1 MARKARPPRA
11 FSSRGTIS
19 VVREEPHPSIHRQ
32 RRFSMMKKL
41 MISTALSGLMFSA
54 ALAQAPSSPP
64 SATDQTKQPSMSQP
78 APASSLNTPAPA
90 TAPNFVASQKPDQWL
105 ASKFKGTD
113 VLGADNQKI
122 GDVSD
127 ILFDKSGKVD
137 AIIVSVGGFLGLG
150 SKHVAIAPSAFDV
163 VKGQNDTSDK
173 LKISATK
180 DQLEQA
186 QNFGA
191 VPPGPDHP
199 RRGRPQRVG
208 RPGDTSIV
216 QYAPRQ
222 QPVIRSGESP
232 ERVSSDAARPG
243 QKNRDGTGCV
253 AGKQI
258 PRPNRFLS
266 RDSETSWSTGTQRL
280 AESGWY
286 HRRQLFESKIVNA
299 LVVD

>member
-1 MARKARPPRA
+1 MARNARPPRA

-54 ALAQAPSSPP
+54 ALAQAPLSP
-64 SATDQTKQPSMSQP
+64 P

-186 QNFGA
+186 QNFEPYQPARTTTGMGA
-191 VPPGPDHP
+191 PSGLGGP
-199 RRGRPQRVG
+199 V
-208 RPGDTSIV
+208 
-216 QYAPRQ
+216 
-222 QPVIRSGESP
+222 
-232 ERVSSDAARPG
+232 
-243 QKNRDGTGCV
+243 
-253 AGKQI
+253 
-258 PRPNRFLS
+258 PRPSSNTPPASS
-266 RDSETSWSTGTQRL
+266 R
-280 AESGWY
+280 
-286 HRRQLFESKIVNA
+286 
-299 LVVD
+299 

>member
-1 MARKARPPRA
+1 
-11 FSSRGTIS
+11 
-19 VVREEPHPSIHRQ
+19 
-32 RRFSMMKKL
+32 MMKKL

-64 SATDQTKQPSMSQP
+64 SATDQTKQPSMSQ
-78 APASSLNTPAPA
+78 PAPA

-186 QNFGA
+186 QNFEPYQPARTTTGMGA
-191 VPPGPDHP
+191 PSGLGGP
-199 RRGRPQRVG
+199 V
-208 RPGDTSIV
+208 
-216 QYAPRQ
+216 
-222 QPVIRSGESP
+222 
-232 ERVSSDAARPG
+232 
-243 QKNRDGTGCV
+243 
-253 AGKQI
+253 
-258 PRPNRFLS
+258 PRPSSNTPPASS
-266 RDSETSWSTGTQRL
+266 R
-280 AESGWY
+280 
-286 HRRQLFESKIVNA
+286 
-299 LVVD
+299 

>member
-1 MARKARPPRA
+1 MVRNARPPRT
-11 FSSRGTIS
+11 FSLRGTIS
-19 VVREEPHPSIHRQ
+19 VVREEPHPSTHHQ

-54 ALAQAPSSPP
+54 ALAQAPSPP

-122 GDVSD
+122 GDVAD

-163 VKGQNDTSDK
+163 VKAQNDTSDK

-186 QNFGA
+186 QNFEPYQPARTTTDAPSGLGGPA
-191 VPPGPDHP
+191 TRPSSNTPP
-199 RRGRPQRVG
+199 
-208 RPGDTSIV
+208 
-216 QYAPRQ
+216 A
-222 QPVIRSGESP
+222 
-232 ERVSSDAARPG
+232 SSR
-243 QKNRDGTGCV
+243 
-253 AGKQI
+253 
-258 PRPNRFLS
+258 
-266 RDSETSWSTGTQRL
+266 
-280 AESGWY
+280 
-286 HRRQLFESKIVNA
+286 
-299 LVVD
+299 

>member
-1 MARKARPPRA
+1 
-11 FSSRGTIS
+11 
-19 VVREEPHPSIHRQ
+19 
-32 RRFSMMKKL
+32 MKKL

-150 SKHVAIAPSAFDV
+150 SKHVAIAPSAFEV

-173 LKISATK
+173 LKICDQGSAR
-180 DQLEQA
+180 A
-186 QNFGA
+186 GA
-191 VPPGPDHP
+191 KLRALPAGADEH
-199 RRGRPQRVG
+199 RHGRAQRVG

-216 QYAPRQ
+216 QYASRQ

-232 ERVSSDAARPG
+232 EA
-243 QKNRDGTGCV
+243 
-253 AGKQI
+253 
-258 PRPNRFLS
+258 
-266 RDSETSWSTGTQRL
+266 SE
-280 AESGWY
+280 
-286 HRRQLFESKIVNA
+286 
-299 LVVD
+299 

>member
-1 MARKARPPRA
+1 MVRNARPPRA

-19 VVREEPHPSIHRQ
+19 VVREEPHPSTHQ

-64 SATDQTKQPSMSQP
+64 SATDQTKQPSMSQ
-78 APASSLNTPAPA
+78 PAPA

-186 QNFGA
+186 QNFE
-191 VPPGPDHP
+191 P
-199 RRGRPQRVG
+199 
-208 RPGDTSIV
+208 
-216 QYAPRQ
+216 Y
-222 QPVIRSGESP
+222 QP
-232 ERVSSDAARPG
+232 AR
-243 QKNRDGTGCV
+243 T
-253 AGKQI
+253 
-258 PRPNRFLS
+258 
-266 RDSETSWSTGTQRL
+266 STGMG
-280 AESGWY
+280 APSGLGGPAT
-286 HRRQLFESKIVNA
+286 RPSSNTPPASSR
-299 LVVD
+299 

>member
-1 MARKARPPRA
+1 
-11 FSSRGTIS
+11 
-19 VVREEPHPSIHRQ
+19 
-32 RRFSMMKKL
+32 MMKKL

-64 SATDQTKQPSMSQP
+64 SATDQTKQPSMSQS

-90 TAPNFVASQKPDQWL
+90 TTPNFVASQKPDQWL

-150 SKHVAIAPSAFDV
+150 SKHVAIAPSAFEV

-186 QNFGA
+186 QNFEPYQPARTTTGMGA
-191 VPPGPDHP
+191 PSGLGGPATRPSSNTPP
-199 RRGRPQRVG
+199 
-208 RPGDTSIV
+208 
-216 QYAPRQ
+216 A
-222 QPVIRSGESP
+222 
-232 ERVSSDAARPG
+232 SSR
-243 QKNRDGTGCV
+243 
-253 AGKQI
+253 
-258 PRPNRFLS
+258 
-266 RDSETSWSTGTQRL
+266 
-280 AESGWY
+280 
-286 HRRQLFESKIVNA
+286 
-299 LVVD
+299 

>member
-1 MARKARPPRA
+1 MVRNARPPRA

-19 VVREEPHPSIHRQ
+19 VVREEPHPSTHQ

-54 ALAQAPSSPP
+54 ALAQAPLSPP
-64 SATDQTKQPSMSQP
+64 SATDQTKQPSMSQ
-78 APASSLNTPAPA
+78 PAPA

-105 ASKFKGTD
+105 ASKFTGTD

-150 SKHVAIAPSAFDV
+150 SKHVAIAPSSFDV

-186 QNFGA
+186 QNYEPYQPARTTTGMGA
-191 VPPGPDHP
+191 PSGLGGP
-199 RRGRPQRVG
+199 V
-208 RPGDTSIV
+208 
-216 QYAPRQ
+216 
-222 QPVIRSGESP
+222 
-232 ERVSSDAARPG
+232 
-243 QKNRDGTGCV
+243 
-253 AGKQI
+253 
-258 PRPNRFLS
+258 PRPSSNTPPASS
-266 RDSETSWSTGTQRL
+266 R
-280 AESGWY
+280 
-286 HRRQLFESKIVNA
+286 
-299 LVVD
+299 

>member
-1 MARKARPPRA
+1 
-11 FSSRGTIS
+11 
-19 VVREEPHPSIHRQ
+19 
-32 RRFSMMKKL
+32 MMKKL

-122 GDVSD
+122 GDISD

-186 QNFGA
+186 QNFEPYQPARTTTGMGA
-191 VPPGPDHP
+191 PSGLGGP
-199 RRGRPQRVG
+199 V
-208 RPGDTSIV
+208 
-216 QYAPRQ
+216 
-222 QPVIRSGESP
+222 
-232 ERVSSDAARPG
+232 
-243 QKNRDGTGCV
+243 
-253 AGKQI
+253 
-258 PRPNRFLS
+258 PRPSSNTPPASS
-266 RDSETSWSTGTQRL
+266 R
-280 AESGWY
+280 
-286 HRRQLFESKIVNA
+286 
-299 LVVD
+299 

>member
-1 MARKARPPRA
+1 MARNARPPRA

-19 VVREEPHPSIHRQ
+19 VVREEPQSSIHRQ
-32 RRFSMMKKL
+32 RRFAMMKKL
-41 MISTALSGLMFSA
+41 MISTALSGLIFSA

-78 APASSLNTPAPA
+78 APASSLNPPAPA

-150 SKHVAIAPSAFDV
+150 SKHVAIAPSAFEV

-186 QNFGA
+186 QNFEPYQPARTTTDAPSGLGGPA
-191 VPPGPDHP
+191 TRPSSNTPP
-199 RRGRPQRVG
+199 
-208 RPGDTSIV
+208 
-216 QYAPRQ
+216 A
-222 QPVIRSGESP
+222 
-232 ERVSSDAARPG
+232 SSR
-243 QKNRDGTGCV
+243 
-253 AGKQI
+253 
-258 PRPNRFLS
+258 
-266 RDSETSWSTGTQRL
+266 
-280 AESGWY
+280 
-286 HRRQLFESKIVNA
+286 
-299 LVVD
+299 

>member
-1 MARKARPPRA
+1 MARNARPPRA
-11 FSSRGTIS
+11 FSSRRTIS
-19 VVREEPHPSIHRQ
+19 VVREEPHPSIHHQ

-54 ALAQAPSSPP
+54 ALAQAPSSP

-78 APASSLNTPAPA
+78 APPT
-90 TAPNFVASQKPDQWL
+90 TPNFVASQKPDQWL

-150 SKHVAIAPSAFDV
+150 SKHVAIAPSSFDV

-186 QNFGA
+186 QNFEPYQPARTTTGMGA
-191 VPPGPDHP
+191 PSGLGAPATRPSSNTPP
-199 RRGRPQRVG
+199 
-208 RPGDTSIV
+208 
-216 QYAPRQ
+216 A
-222 QPVIRSGESP
+222 
-232 ERVSSDAARPG
+232 
-243 QKNRDGTGCV
+243 
-253 AGKQI
+253 
-258 PRPNRFLS
+258 
-266 RDSETSWSTGTQRL
+266 
-280 AESGWY
+280 
-286 HRRQLFESKIVNA
+286 
-299 LVVD
+299 

>member
-1 MARKARPPRA
+1 MVRNARPPRA

-19 VVREEPHPSIHRQ
+19 VVREEPHPSTHQ

-64 SATDQTKQPSMSQP
+64 SATDQTKQPSMSQ
-78 APASSLNTPAPA
+78 PAPA

-186 QNFGA
+186 QNYEPYQPARTTTGMGA
-191 VPPGPDHP
+191 PSGLGGP
-199 RRGRPQRVG
+199 V
-208 RPGDTSIV
+208 
-216 QYAPRQ
+216 
-222 QPVIRSGESP
+222 
-232 ERVSSDAARPG
+232 
-243 QKNRDGTGCV
+243 
-253 AGKQI
+253 
-258 PRPNRFLS
+258 PRPSSNTPPASS
-266 RDSETSWSTGTQRL
+266 R
-280 AESGWY
+280 
-286 HRRQLFESKIVNA
+286 
-299 LVVD
+299 

>member
-1 MARKARPPRA
+1 MVRNARPPRA

-19 VVREEPHPSIHRQ
+19 VVREEPHPSTHQ

-64 SATDQTKQPSMSQP
+64 SATDQTKQPSMSQ
-78 APASSLNTPAPA
+78 PAPA

-186 QNFGA
+186 QNFEPYQPARTTTGMGA
-191 VPPGPDHP
+191 PSGLGGP
-199 RRGRPQRVG
+199 V
-208 RPGDTSIV
+208 
-216 QYAPRQ
+216 
-222 QPVIRSGESP
+222 
-232 ERVSSDAARPG
+232 
-243 QKNRDGTGCV
+243 
-253 AGKQI
+253 
-258 PRPNRFLS
+258 PRPSSNTPPASS
-266 RDSETSWSTGTQRL
+266 R
-280 AESGWY
+280 
-286 HRRQLFESKIVNA
+286 
-299 LVVD
+299 

>member
-1 MARKARPPRA
+1 MVRNARPPRA

-19 VVREEPHPSIHRQ
+19 VVREEPHPSTHQ

-64 SATDQTKQPSMSQP
+64 SATDQTKQPSMSQ
-78 APASSLNTPAPA
+78 PAPA

-150 SKHVAIAPSAFDV
+150 SKHVAIAPSAFEV

-186 QNFGA
+186 QNFEPYQPARTTTGMGA
-191 VPPGPDHP
+191 PSGLGGP
-199 RRGRPQRVG
+199 V
-208 RPGDTSIV
+208 
-216 QYAPRQ
+216 
-222 QPVIRSGESP
+222 
-232 ERVSSDAARPG
+232 
-243 QKNRDGTGCV
+243 
-253 AGKQI
+253 
-258 PRPNRFLS
+258 PRPSSNTPPASS
-266 RDSETSWSTGTQRL
+266 R
-280 AESGWY
+280 
-286 HRRQLFESKIVNA
+286 
-299 LVVD
+299 

>member
-1 MARKARPPRA
+1 
-11 FSSRGTIS
+11 
-19 VVREEPHPSIHRQ
+19 
-32 RRFSMMKKL
+32 MKKL

-150 SKHVAIAPSAFDV
+150 SKHVA
-163 VKGQNDTSDK
+163 N
-173 LKISATK
+173 
-180 DQLEQA
+180 
-186 QNFGA
+186 
-191 VPPGPDHP
+191 
-199 RRGRPQRVG
+199 
-208 RPGDTSIV
+208 
-216 QYAPRQ
+216 
-222 QPVIRSGESP
+222 
-232 ERVSSDAARPG
+232 
-243 QKNRDGTGCV
+243 
-253 AGKQI
+253 
-258 PRPNRFLS
+258 
-266 RDSETSWSTGTQRL
+266 
-280 AESGWY
+280 
-286 HRRQLFESKIVNA
+286 
-299 LVVD
+299 

>member
-1 MARKARPPRA
+1 MVRNARPPRA

-19 VVREEPHPSIHRQ
+19 VVREEPHPSTHQ

-64 SATDQTKQPSMSQP
+64 SATDQTKQPSMSQ
-78 APASSLNTPAPA
+78 PAPA

-180 DQLEQA
+180 AQLEQA
-186 QNFGA
+186 QNFEPYQPARTTTGMGA
-191 VPPGPDHP
+191 PSGLGGP
-199 RRGRPQRVG
+199 V
-208 RPGDTSIV
+208 
-216 QYAPRQ
+216 
-222 QPVIRSGESP
+222 
-232 ERVSSDAARPG
+232 
-243 QKNRDGTGCV
+243 
-253 AGKQI
+253 
-258 PRPNRFLS
+258 PRPSSNTPPASS
-266 RDSETSWSTGTQRL
+266 R
-280 AESGWY
+280 
-286 HRRQLFESKIVNA
+286 
-299 LVVD
+299 

>member
-1 MARKARPPRA
+1 
-11 FSSRGTIS
+11 
-19 VVREEPHPSIHRQ
+19 
-32 RRFSMMKKL
+32 MKKL

-78 APASSLNTPAPA
+78 APAI
-90 TAPNFVASQKPDQWL
+90 APNFVASQKPDQWL

-127 ILFDKSGKVD
+127 ILFDKSGTVD

-150 SKHVAIAPSAFDV
+150 SKHVAIAPSSFDV

-186 QNFGA
+186 QNFEPYQPARTTTGMGA
-191 VPPGPDHP
+191 PSGLGP
-199 RRGRPQRVG
+199 V
-208 RPGDTSIV
+208 
-216 QYAPRQ
+216 
-222 QPVIRSGESP
+222 
-232 ERVSSDAARPG
+232 
-243 QKNRDGTGCV
+243 
-253 AGKQI
+253 
-258 PRPNRFLS
+258 PRPSSNTPPASS
-266 RDSETSWSTGTQRL
+266 R
-280 AESGWY
+280 
-286 HRRQLFESKIVNA
+286 
-299 LVVD
+299 

>member
-1 MARKARPPRA
+1 MVRNARPPRT
-11 FSSRGTIS
+11 FSLRGTIS
-19 VVREEPHPSIHRQ
+19 VVREEPHLSTHHQ

-54 ALAQAPSSPP
+54 ALAQAPSPP
-64 SATDQTKQPSMSQP
+64 SATDQTKQPSMSQS
-78 APASSLNTPAPA
+78 APASSLNAPAPA
-90 TAPNFVASQKPDQWL
+90 TAPNFV

-186 QNFGA
+186 QNFEPYQPARTTTGMGA
-191 VPPGPDHP
+191 PSGLGGP
-199 RRGRPQRVG
+199 V
-208 RPGDTSIV
+208 
-216 QYAPRQ
+216 
-222 QPVIRSGESP
+222 
-232 ERVSSDAARPG
+232 
-243 QKNRDGTGCV
+243 
-253 AGKQI
+253 
-258 PRPNRFLS
+258 PRPSSNTPPASS
-266 RDSETSWSTGTQRL
+266 R
-280 AESGWY
+280 
-286 HRRQLFESKIVNA
+286 
-299 LVVD
+299 

>member
-1 MARKARPPRA
+1 MARNARPPRA
-11 FSSRGTIS
+11 FSLRGTIS
-19 VVREEPHPSIHRQ
+19 VVREEPHPSTHQ

-64 SATDQTKQPSMSQP
+64 SATDQTKPPSMSH
-78 APASSLNTPAPA
+78 PAPA

-186 QNFGA
+186 QNFEPYQPARTTSGMGA
-191 VPPGPDHP
+191 PSGLGGP
-199 RRGRPQRVG
+199 V
-208 RPGDTSIV
+208 
-216 QYAPRQ
+216 
-222 QPVIRSGESP
+222 
-232 ERVSSDAARPG
+232 
-243 QKNRDGTGCV
+243 
-253 AGKQI
+253 
-258 PRPNRFLS
+258 PRPSSNTPPASS
-266 RDSETSWSTGTQRL
+266 R
-280 AESGWY
+280 
-286 HRRQLFESKIVNA
+286 
-299 LVVD
+299 